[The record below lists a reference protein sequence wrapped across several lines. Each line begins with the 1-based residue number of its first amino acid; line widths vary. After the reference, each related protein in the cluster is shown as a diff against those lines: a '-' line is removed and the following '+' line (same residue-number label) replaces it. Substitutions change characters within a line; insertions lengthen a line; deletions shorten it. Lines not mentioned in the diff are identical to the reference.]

1 MKIVKEFKEF
11 AIKGNMFDMAIGII
25 IGTGFNKIVSSLVN
39 DLILPSLSLLIGQVN
54 FQNLNIVLIEK
65 QVDSAGI
72 VIQELVAIRYGNF
85 LQVLFDFLIIAFSV
99 FLVIKLFNSLRK
111 KAEDVKDKTVSTPRD
126 IELLS
131 EIRDLLKAKG

>member
-1 MKIVKEFKEF
+1 MNIIKEFKEF

-54 FQNLNIVLIEK
+54 CQNLSLVLRDK
-65 QVDSAGI
+65 QVDSTGV
-72 VIQELVAIRYGNF
+72 VIQELVAIKYGNF
-85 LQVLFDFLIIAFSV
+85 LQVLVDFTIIALSA
-99 FLVIKLFNSLRK
+99 FLVIKLFNSFRK
-111 KAEDVKDKTVSTPRD
+111 KAEDAKDVTVSTPKD

-131 EIRDLLKAKG
+131 EIRDLLKVKG